1 MFLMNQGMG
10 GRTMNKEEQVINGFR
25 DLFNKLAWLNKS
37 KMEKCLKGYKP
48 SEIHFIEYIAKNVDC
63 NVTKLAESFYMTR
76 GAISKLSKKLMEKG
90 LIESYQKQDNKK
102 EIYFRL
108 TEKGEA
114 INKIHDDLHKEFQE
128 RDKAVFDKIT
138 EEQFD
143 YMINFAKKYS
153 NHLDEEIKKIGL
165 NTKSE

>member
-1 MFLMNQGMG
+1 
-10 GRTMNKEEQVINGFR
+10 MNKEEQVISGFR

-108 TEKGEA
+108 TEQGKEVY
-114 INKIHDDLHKEFQE
+114 KIHEKLHKEFQE
-128 RDKAVFDKIT
+128 RDKVVFEQVTD
-138 EEQFD
+138 EQFD
-143 YMINFAKKYS
+143 SMLSFVENYS
-153 NHLDEEIKKIGL
+153 RHLDEEIKKIEL
-165 NTKSE
+165 NIKSE